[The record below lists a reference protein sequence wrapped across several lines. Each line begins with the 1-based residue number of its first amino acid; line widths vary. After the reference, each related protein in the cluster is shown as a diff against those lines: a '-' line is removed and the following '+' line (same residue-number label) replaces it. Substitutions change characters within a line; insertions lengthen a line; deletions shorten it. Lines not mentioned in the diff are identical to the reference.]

1 MSKVIK
7 WRHHFHEYPELG
19 NREFKTSKYIAEIL
33 TDLGLEVQTEIAYTG
48 VTAYIR
54 GEHPGPLMALRADI
68 DALPVTEMTNL
79 PYASKVTTTYQ
90 GNEVGVMH
98 ACGHDAHIA
107 VMLGVA
113 DFLSRNTENLH
124 GDILLIFQPAEEGPP
139 EGEEGGA
146 ELMLKEGIFE
156 ERPDVVFGMH
166 VTNSYHGAVAAKSG
180 PAMASAEAFRINIK
194 GTQSHGSTPWASN
207 DPVMAAFDIGTSLQT
222 IISRR
227 IDIRENPAVISV
239 GIVKAGSR
247 NNIIPESAMLEGTI
261 RTFDNDVLDLIHQ
274 EMTTIATNIAEAHNV
289 EASVDFAIYGS
300 CLLYTSPSPRD

>member
-1 MSKVIK
+1 
-7 WRHHFHEYPELG
+7 
-19 NREFKTSKYIAEIL
+19 
-33 TDLGLEVQTEIAYTG
+33 
-48 VTAYIR
+48 
-54 GEHPGPLMALRADI
+54 MALRADI

-194 GTQSHGSTPWASN
+194 G
-207 DPVMAAFDIGTSLQT
+207 
-222 IISRR
+222 
-227 IDIRENPAVISV
+227 
-239 GIVKAGSR
+239 
-247 NNIIPESAMLEGTI
+247 
-261 RTFDNDVLDLIHQ
+261 
-274 EMTTIATNIAEAHNV
+274 
-289 EASVDFAIYGS
+289 
-300 CLLYTSPSPRD
+300 CLLYTSPSTRD